1 MRRPVM
7 DADVLPAVP
16 IRFPSSIS
24 GFRIVLMYL
33 NPYRKAR
40 SAMSL
45 ELSVQ
50 SAISLEGKI
59 RDLYIQSHKDCKD
72 EAGKRF
78 FAMLRDDEQYHMDYL
93 RERLGELKERGEM
106 QHPDIKTRVPPA
118 TEIASCVADAEKHLS
133 VEDRGVLQQILSN
146 ALRVEVR
153 TSEFYTKMVSDSEG
167 DVKGMFARFLEI
179 ENSHIA
185 AVQAELDYVM
195 NTGYW
200 FGIKEFDME

>member
-1 MRRPVM
+1 
-7 DADVLPAVP
+7 
-16 IRFPSSIS
+16 
-24 GFRIVLMYL
+24 
-33 NPYRKAR
+33 
-40 SAMSL
+40 MSL
-45 ELSVQ
+45 EQTVQ

-59 RDLYIQSHKDCKD
+59 RDLYIQSHEECKD

-93 RERLGELKERGEM
+93 RDRLNELKERGEM
-106 QHPDIKTRVPPA
+106 QYPDILTHVPSA
-118 TEIASCVADAEKHLS
+118 NEIESCVADAEKHLS
-133 VEDRGVLQQILSN
+133 VEDRGVLQQMLSN

-153 TSEFYTKMVSDSEG
+153 TSEFYAKMVSNSEG
-167 DVKGMFARFLEI
+167 DVQGMFARFLEI